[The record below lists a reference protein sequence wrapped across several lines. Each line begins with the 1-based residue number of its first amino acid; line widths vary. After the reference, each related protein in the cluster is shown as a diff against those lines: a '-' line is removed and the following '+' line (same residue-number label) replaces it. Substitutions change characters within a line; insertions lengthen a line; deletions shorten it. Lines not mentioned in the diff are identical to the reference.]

1 MKNPDTLTAP
11 KISRESPDRNE
22 VQYNGLKNQGA
33 TCYLNAVLQ
42 CLFMTPVFREAVKS
56 FKAPEDCDEENLLLQ
71 LQKLFTRL
79 SENAATTKGIT
90 TSLGIRNVFEQQDA
104 VEYYRKILKAVGTH
118 ASKKKSLKTFFEHSI
133 LEKDDWMYCEGCDR
147 KTETETWSEIAEY
160 PTVLTLHLKRFDFD
174 YLQMRYKKNEC
185 HLDVP
190 LSLPNED
197 NRPGYELYAV
207 INHTGG
213 YSSGHYDTIIRS
225 YENGK
230 WYRFDDYNVTRSSEA
245 SLQNS
250 SLPYMLMYRKSLSP
264 DCIKTTA
271 LSPDSIKT
279 TALSPDS
286 IKTTALSP
294 DSIKTT
300 ALSPDSI
307 KTTALSPDSI
317 KTTALSPDSI
327 KTTALSPDCIKTT
340 ALNPGSIKT
349 TALNPD
355 CIKTTALNPDCIKTT
370 ALNPDCIKTTA
381 LNPGSIPYPLKILLV
396 GPSRAG
402 KSTVG
407 NIILGGNYFPSKSGP
422 GTVTKESMVKTV
434 KKVTVVDTPNLF
446 SLNKS
451 SWATEMQKC
460 FKLSDPGPNVIL
472 WVTPISKFSEQQQ
485 GLFHTFK
492 KRLDSETKKRMMIIF
507 TKGRE
512 LKKLG
517 QPIDRFISDH
527 RKLRKVV
534 SCCQNRYHVIDI
546 NDGHNYT
553 SDLLKKLM
561 DVASKKATP
570 ITQRQFECLRRRQ
583 KNIKATIQCTNL
595 VNNDKIKA

>member
-118 ASKKKSLKTFFEHSI
+118 ASKVFEGKMNNITKCNKCCNKTTETNTFISILLSIDVVNDKKYDMKKSLKTFFEHSI

-250 SLPYMLMYRKSLSP
+250 SLPYMLMYRKS
-264 DCIKTTA
+264 
-271 LSPDSIKT
+271 
-279 TALSPDS
+279 
-286 IKTTALSP
+286 
-294 DSIKTT
+294 
-300 ALSPDSI
+300 
-307 KTTALSPDSI
+307 
-317 KTTALSPDSI
+317 
-327 KTTALSPDCIKTT
+327 LSPDCIKTT